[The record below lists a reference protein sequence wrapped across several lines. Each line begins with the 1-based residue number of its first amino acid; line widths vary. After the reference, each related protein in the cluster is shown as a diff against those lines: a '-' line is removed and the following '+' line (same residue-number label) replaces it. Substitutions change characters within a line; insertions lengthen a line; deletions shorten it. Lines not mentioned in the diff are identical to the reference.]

1 MRRRG
6 AYRVH
11 AERRAQDGE
20 PHGLQAADKVNKPPT
35 FTVGGLF
42 YAERRNNQGM
52 HYCYVVLRVKRNMLM
67 QVRIWVF
74 RGLCSGRAGKHK
86 VNCIKVLAS
95 QIKHACKDS
104 LTDISL
110 VRF

>member
-20 PHGLQAADKVNKPPT
+20 PHGLQAADKVIKPPT
-35 FTVGGLF
+35 VKVGGLF
-42 YAERRNNQGM
+42 YAERRNNRGT
-52 HYCYVVLRVKRNMLM
+52 HYYVVLRVKRNMLI

-74 RGLCSGRAGKHK
+74 QGL
-86 VNCIKVLAS
+86 
-95 QIKHACKDS
+95 
-104 LTDISL
+104 
-110 VRF
+110 